1 MVKCFCCFKDLRTL
15 FDSDDSI
22 SEGTSLKFIG
32 NYGSRFDGDYGKIYI
47 CDGCVDSRV
56 GTIFYFDGNYID
68 EHYATDT
75 DYVAKKS

>member
-15 FDSDDSI
+15 FDSDDCI

-56 GTIFYFDGNYID
+56 NTVFSFKGNYIE
-68 EHYATDT
+68 EHELQNSD
-75 DYVAKKS
+75 